1 MYKNTIKRL
10 LKKLEEDESESIDFE
25 HPMFIDLIE
34 IDPDYMSIVDIA
46 LKNNMFV
53 FIVETGMLLYI

>member
-34 IDPDYMSIVDIA
+34 IESDYMSIVDIA

-53 FIVETGMLLYI
+53 FIVETGMLFYK

>member
-34 IDPDYMSIVDIA
+34 IESDYMSIVDIA

-53 FIVETGMLLYI
+53 FIVETGMLFYI

>member
-34 IDPDYMSIVDIA
+34 IESDYMSIVDIA

-53 FIVETGMLLYI
+53 FIVETGMLLYK